1 MLSSC
6 EDALVRVGSFL
17 ELGMLSLLSAML
29 KTSPMSR
36 PPPDEV
42 GIGSM
47 EDKGVEVYGCFSPH
61 VGDSSLSLSVEG

>member
-1 MLSSC
+1 
-6 EDALVRVGSFL
+6 
-17 ELGMLSLLSAML
+17 
-29 KTSPMSR
+29 MSR